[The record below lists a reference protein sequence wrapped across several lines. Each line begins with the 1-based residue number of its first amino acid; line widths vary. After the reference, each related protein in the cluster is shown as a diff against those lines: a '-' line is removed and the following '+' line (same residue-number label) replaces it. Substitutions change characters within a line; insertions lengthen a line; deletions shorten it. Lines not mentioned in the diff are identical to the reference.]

1 MLAEHKQPAIWCISL
16 GFGLQLIGAFL
27 QSSASYRLA
36 PFLLCAS
43 AGLLYF
49 GCSEL
54 AEGKGWKA
62 GQQCPGPQGGRFGE
76 ARHPPAEEARSLP
89 SWRQGGLWKVLVTP
103 PCA

>member
-1 MLAEHKQPAIWCISL
+1 MLSEHKQPAIWCISL

-54 AEGKGWKA
+54 AEGKGWSSA
-62 GQQCPGPQGGRFGE
+62 WGWLGVLGLPGVII
-76 ARHPPAEEARSLP
+76 
-89 SWRQGGLWKVLVTP
+89 VLCLKDHFRNVH
-103 PCA
+103 